1 MENKNKKINKRVNG
15 SRLLDFVCPWKKRPN
30 IKTNKKI
37 NSKYIAWVAMS
48 IASGFIDFIFFCN
61 MTKSFFEI
69 GTLFQIP
76 ASIVYGYI
84 SICLTYSKA
93 LHSIEINSLNQI
105 KRYMDKTTEVSK
117 TFSRVKLK
125 WFAIYILYVCI
136 SIMTSASLS
145 TISIGEGIHRNQSV
159 IKSINADISKLQKYY
174 NTEDKSND
182 LQFQSLVE
190 GISSSTNAI
199 NIAQKTFEKVQ
210 PIIEAYRQERASFK
224 ASFNV
229 NSFEEIEWNGQKIIP
244 SYYWDKRNDKVKA
257 DVAATGVKLTLPQ
270 IIDYS
275 YSDIQQ
281 IIKNAEEKF
290 TTNTSVKDLTAL
302 KEATKNKYIQEIKNL
317 KNKYKDPLGN
327 YIVFDE
333 NDLSGTIS
341 KLEMLR
347 VSYENDSGDVGSS
360 AKIFMQIGSSFS
372 DKKDNKDLVDIAK
385 ETATLSSFGTTEKLM
400 MFVLFFFGLLLEL
413 GINQFAPTG
422 ELTREGLGEFRKYFP
437 KNFNVSEFMF
447 EIAKKKLEFGDITEE
462 QFLKE
467 KKECE
472 KIMKLS
478 NMKLGEDFEDIDVIK
493 KELENAKKQNEKIT
507 NELTETRNKL
517 FKINLEKNKEKVQV
531 DNQPKEEPKKEEI
544 IEEPKKEP
552 KEEVSKKLVV
562 LPAERE
568 LLDMINN

>member
-1 MENKNKKINKRVNG
+1 MENKNKKTNKRVNG
-15 SRLLDFVCPWKKRPN
+15 SRLLDFVWPWKKKPN

-48 IASGFIDFIFFCN
+48 VASGFIDFIFFCN

-76 ASIVYGYI
+76 AAIVYGYI

-105 KRYMDKTTEVSK
+105 KRYMDKTAEVSK

-199 NIAQKTFEKVQ
+199 NIAQEKFSKIQ
-210 PIIEAYRQERASFK
+210 PIIKEYRQERSSFREV
-224 ASFNV
+224 ADYD
-229 NSFEEIEWNGQKIIP
+229 SFEEIEWNGQKIIP
-244 SYYWDKRNDKVKA
+244 NSYWDKRNSKVLA
-257 DVAATGVKLTLPQ
+257 DVAAAGVRLEIKQ
-270 IIDYS
+270 IREA
-275 YSDIQQ
+275 SDQQIQQ
-281 IIKNAEEKF
+281 IIKNAQEKL

-302 KEATKNKYIQEIKNL
+302 TEATKNKYIQEIKNL

-478 NMKLGEDFEDIDVIK
+478 NMKLGEDFEDIDEIK
-493 KELENAKKQNEKIT
+493 KELENTKKQNEKIV

-517 FKINLEKNKEKVQV
+517 FKINLEKNKEKNQV
-531 DNQPKEEPKKEEI
+531 DNQLKEEQKEE
-544 IEEPKKEP
+544 ENKKEP

>member
-1 MENKNKKINKRVNG
+1 MENKNKKTNKRVNG
-15 SRLLDFVCPWKKRPN
+15 SRLLDFVWLWKKKPN

-76 ASIVYGYI
+76 AAIVYGYI

-105 KRYMDKTTEVSK
+105 RRYMDTTTEVSK
-117 TFSRVKLK
+117 TFFRVKLK
-125 WFAIYILYVCI
+125 WFVIYILYVCI

-145 TISIGEGIHRNQSV
+145 TISIGEGIHRNQST

-190 GISSSTNAI
+190 GMSSSTNAI
-199 NIAQKTFEKVQ
+199 NIALKKFLEVQ
-210 PIIEAYRQERASFK
+210 PIIEAYRQERASFP
-224 ASFNV
+224 ADH

-244 SYYWDKRNDKVKA
+244 KSYWDKRNSKVLA
-257 DVAATGVKLTLPQ
+257 DIAVTGVRLTIKQ
-270 IIDYS
+270 IIFATDQE
-275 YSDIQQ
+275 IQQ
-281 IIKNAEEKF
+281 IIKNAQEKL
-290 TTNTSVKDLTAL
+290 TTNTSAKDLTAL
-302 KEATKNKYIQEIKNL
+302 TEATKKKYIQEIKNL

-400 MFVLFFFGLLLEL
+400 MLVLFFFGLLLEL

-472 KIMKLS
+472 RIMKLS
-478 NMKLGEDFEDIDVIK
+478 NMKLGEDFEDIDEIK
-493 KELENAKKQNEKIT
+493 KELENTKKQNEKIA

-531 DNQPKEEPKKEEI
+531 DNQPKEEQKKEEI
-544 IEEPKKEP
+544 IEENKKES